1 MQSTKA
7 TNEMYSQQEVDIMLK
22 SREFEYDNAFTR
34 MIEKK
39 SKLEKELEK
48 ELREKKNL
56 EKQLK
61 DALTKQELLAQVNCE
76 RSREIQSEKVRN
88 ASLVEENN
96 RLVRENRERLDM
108 DRRVRE
114 LARENSELRA
124 KMGSALETSEV
135 EKRKNSEL
143 AEKLDEKEKTIL
155 QLMGELKGHC
165 EKVSFLEKRLEEELG
180 KSSSLDK
187 DLVAA
192 RKSLSSLQDKLED
205 QEILLDSTMALL
217 DDSKLSQ
224 EETVSNGSLE
234 ILRLERKLNDEREKL
249 RLREEELAE
258 MSSLASTME
267 QVNFGIEEKNMELNE
282 SIKFKEAMIVDL
294 NGLIAS
300 LKHDIERLQLNIVE
314 ERRDFGLLQRDY
326 DTVIEHYIAVDKSCE
341 AAVECANILLLSVY
355 MQEFENF
362 DESEFVE
369 YEVCDDV
376 LAEHNFA
383 EELEFVRLKK
393 NVRGLELMQKCY
405 EERKAIRASTND
417 KDEIDAKVAELVDD
431 VIYETVTKL
440 VSTDQLDFT
449 TDWIMFEAY
458 EAIEADVE
466 EMSPEAIDE
475 QDNINVCFEE
485 NELDFID
492 YEGFDFV
499 EDERDIEDLLL
510 EKKISFYEQ
519 RRTASILSGAW
530 MIESYKNI
538 IQKEEIDKFT
548 VEFTNDIFEKSYDEV
563 CGESC
568 YSEIT
573 W

>member
-7 TNEMYSQQEVDIMLK
+7 INEMYSQQEVDIMLK
-22 SREFEYDNAFTR
+22 SRELEYDKSFTR
-34 MIEKK
+34 MIGIQ
-39 SKLEKELEK
+39 SKLEKDLEK

-155 QLMGELKGHC
+155 QLMGELKGRC

-180 KSSSLDK
+180 KSSSL
-187 DLVAA
+187 
-192 RKSLSSLQDKLED
+192 
-205 QEILLDSTMALL
+205 
-217 DDSKLSQ
+217 
-224 EETVSNGSLE
+224 
-234 ILRLERKLNDEREKL
+234 ERKLNDEREKL
-249 RLREEELAE
+249 RLREGELAE

-267 QVNFGIEEKNMELNE
+267 QVNFGIEEKNMELEE
-282 SIKFKEAMIVDL
+282 SIKFKEATIVDL
-294 NGLIAS
+294 NRVIAS
-300 LKHDIERLQLNIVE
+300 LKHDIECLQLNIVK
-314 ERRDFGLLQRDY
+314 ERKDLELLQRDY

-341 AAVECANILLLSVY
+341 AAVDCVNILLSSSL
-355 MQEFENF
+355 MHEIENF

-376 LAEHNFA
+376 LEEHNFA
-383 EELEFVRLKK
+383 DELKFARLER

-405 EERKAIRASTND
+405 EKRKAIRASSND

-440 VSTDQLDFT
+440 VTTDQLDFT
-449 TDWIMFEAY
+449 TDWIMFEAD

-475 QDNINVCFEE
+475 QDNTNVCFEE

-519 RRTASILSGAW
+519 RRNASILSGAW
-530 MIESYKNI
+530 MMEVYKDI
-538 IQKEEIDKFT
+538 IQNEEIDEFV
-548 VEFTNDIFEKSYDEV
+548 VEFTNDIFEESYYEV
-563 CGESC
+563 CRESC
-568 YSEIT
+568 YSDIT